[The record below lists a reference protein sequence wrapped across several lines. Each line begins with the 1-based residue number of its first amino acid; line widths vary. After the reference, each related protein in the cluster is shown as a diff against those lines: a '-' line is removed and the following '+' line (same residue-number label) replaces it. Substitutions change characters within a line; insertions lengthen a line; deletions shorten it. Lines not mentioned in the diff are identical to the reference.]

1 MKTFKTIFLLISLS
15 GACSQAHTQTS
26 VARQWNDVL
35 LEAIRKDYARP
46 TVHARNLH
54 HVSIAMYD
62 AWAVYDCN
70 AFTYFLGDTVG
81 NYYCPFNGITMP
93 NNTDSAQNEA
103 ISYAA
108 YRILR
113 HRFKNSPGQNISIP
127 KFDTLFF
134 NLGYDSTFT
143 SVDYSMGSPAA
154 LGNYIAKKIINYG
167 LQDNSNE
174 QGLYANQFYT
184 PSNPTLLPV
193 VSGNPNIT
201 DPNLWQP
208 LSLDVYIDQS
218 GNTLPLSTP
227 EFLSPEWGMVT
238 PFALVDSNLTIHTKN
253 NNDYWVYHDPGPP
266 ALLDTS
272 GLDTL
277 SEEYKWGFSLV
288 SIWSSHLDPNDTTT
302 LDISPKSIGNV
313 QSYPTDIV
321 GLRNFYDYE
330 QGGDIG
336 TGHSLNPYTGLSYDT
351 NFVSRGDYGRVLAEF
366 WADGPDSETP
376 PGHWFTLLNHVADHS
391 AFSKQFRGL
400 GDTLSDLEWDVKAY
414 FTLSGALHDAAI
426 AAWGIK
432 GRYDYLRPISAIRYM
447 ADKGQCSDTLLMS
460 YNKNGIPLVN
470 DYIELVLPGD
480 ILAGSG
486 NINVGKVKLY
496 AWKGPDYII
505 DPNTDIAGADWI
517 LAENWWPYQR
527 PTFVTPPFA
536 GYISGHSTFSRAAAE
551 VLTLFSGDP
560 FFPGGMGQFLAKKDS
575 FLVFEK
581 GPNEDVLLQWAT
593 YRDASDQ
600 CSLSRIWG
608 GIHPP
613 VDDIPGRLIG
623 EKIGVNAF
631 NFAENY
637 FTGKYANTIDIT
649 SCDNFTSPSGKVWNT
664 TNTYID
670 TIPNNLCND
679 SIITINLHILNSSTA
694 TDRRASCDSLI
705 WIDGNTYFTTNNT
718 ATHTLTNYVSCDSL
732 VTLDLNIIT
741 TIDTS
746 INQTGN
752 TLSSNQS
759 GANYQWVDCNNGYTP
774 ISGETGDDYTPTI
787 SGTYAAII
795 EAGNCIDTSTC
806 INFIISDIFENSID
820 ETTKIYPNPAN
831 NYIQVKSNLTLTS
844 IVITDITGKTVKS
857 INYKTQID
865 IDHLSKGVYIIKLIG
880 EEKTIV
886 RKFIKE

>member
-1 MKTFKTIFLLISLS
+1 MKIIKIVCLLIAFL
-15 GACSQAHTQTS
+15 GAFKPLYSQNS
-26 VARQWNDVL
+26 VARQWNEVL
-35 LEAIRKDYARP
+35 LDAIRKDYARP
-46 TVHARNLH
+46 TIHARNLH

-62 AWAVYDCN
+62 AWAVYDCD
-70 AFTYFLGDTVG
+70 ASTYFLGDTVG
-81 NYYCPFNGITMP
+81 DYYCPFNGIAIP
-93 NNTDSAQNEA
+93 NNTYQAKNEA

-108 YRILR
+108 YRILS
-113 HRFKNSPGQNISIP
+113 HRFENSPGQNVSIP
-127 KFDTLFF
+127 QFDTLFY

-154 LGNYIAKKIINYG
+154 LGNYIAKKIIDFG

-174 QGLYANQFYT
+174 QGAYTNQFYT
-184 PSNPTLLPV
+184 PNNPTLLPV
-193 VSGNPNIT
+193 VPGNPNIT
-201 DPNLWQP
+201 DPNYWQP

-227 EFLSPEWGMVT
+227 DFLSPEWGTVT
-238 PFALVDSNLTIHTKN
+238 PFALADSNLTIHTKN
-253 NNDYWVYHDPGPP
+253 NNDYWLYHDPGPP
-266 ALLDTS
+266 ALIDTT
-272 GLDTL
+272 GLDSL
-277 SEEYKWGFSLV
+277 SDEYKWGFSLV

-321 GLRNFYDYE
+321 SLRNFYDYE
-330 QGGDIG
+330 EGGDAG
-336 TGHSLNPYTGLSYDT
+336 TGHSLNPFTGLSYDT
-351 NFVSRGDYGRVLAEF
+351 NLASRSDYGRVLAEF

-376 PGHWFTLLNHVADHS
+376 PGHWFTLLNHVADHPD
-391 AFSKQFRGL
+391 FSKQFRGI
-400 GDTLSDLEWDVKAY
+400 GDTLSDLEWDIKAY

-432 GRYDYLRPISAIRYM
+432 GWYDYLRPISAIRYM
-447 ADKGQCSDTLLMS
+447 SDKGQCSDTSLIS

-480 ILAGSG
+480 NLAGVG
-486 NINVGKVKLY
+486 NINVGKIKLY
-496 AWKGPDYII
+496 AWKGPDYIV
-505 DPNTDIAGADWI
+505 DPNVDIAGVDWI

-575 FLVFEK
+575 FLVFEE
-581 GPNEDVLLQWAT
+581 GPSEDVLLQWAT

-637 FTGKYANTIDIT
+637 FSGKYTNTMNVT
-649 SCDNFTSPSGKVWNT
+649 SCDNYTSPSGKVWNS
-664 TNTYID
+664 TNIYTD

-679 SIITINLHILNSSTA
+679 SIITIILNILPNSA
-694 TDRRASCDSLI
+694 TTDSRTSCDSLV
-705 WIDGNTYFTTNNT
+705 WIDGITYFTNNNT
-718 ATHTLTNYVSCDSL
+718 ATHTLTNSSSCDSV
-732 VTLDLNIIT
+732 VTLDLNFIT

-752 TLSSNQS
+752 TLSSNQP
-759 GANYQWVDCNNGYTP
+759 GANYQWLDCNNGYIP
-774 ISGETGDDYTPTI
+774 VLGEIAETYTPST
-787 SGTYAAII
+787 SGTYAVII
-795 EAGNCIDTSTC
+795 VVGNCIDTSTC
-806 INFIISDIFENSID
+806 VNLTITNVFED
-820 ETTKIYPNPAN
+820 TKDKGTQIYPNPAN
-831 NYIQVKSNLTLTS
+831 KYLYIKSNLKIKS
-844 IVITDITGKTVKS
+844 IVITDITGKTIRS
-857 INYKTQID
+857 INYKKQVD
-865 IDHLSKGVYIIKLIG
+865 IDDLLKGAYIIKLIG
-880 EEKTIV
+880 EENTIS
-886 RKFIKE
+886 RMFIKE